1 MVLHIKKEYAD
12 SISNDFTINNFQSS
26 PTRFQFLDP
35 PLLITLL
42 SLLAATASPDAASS
56 TVIGAT
62 YSASTASST
71 VIGATYSASTTAT
84 YPTPLLPERVA
95 STVTSLG
102 LAALRLD
109 VSDPNLVRAF
119 LYSNTSLLLTIPNA
133 LVPLLAANRT
143 NALRWLYEHV
153 VPFFPRTKIA
163 AISVGNDVLESTPE
177 FSQFL
182 LPAIQN
188 VHLALLDLGIRKIAV
203 STTFSFVNV
212 VTAPF
217 PPSAAQFIDA
227 PLQTVIRP
235 LLQFLR
241 DTNSSFF
248 VNVYPYNLY
257 RLRSEIPIGFPLFQ
271 EHPFS
276 FRDDM
281 ATGVR
286 YWNLFDMM
294 VDAVISAMAVAG
306 HENIPLIVTETG
318 WPSSSTDPR
327 EVEANPVYAELYI
340 KGLLGH
346 LKSGRGTP
354 LRKEGVAQV
363 YIYELID
370 KQVRVGRN
378 WGILFANM
386 TNKYKNVDY
395 RSQSDSVLGGLGF
408 FKMVLSQFLVF
419 AFLLRGNA
427 AISLL

>member
-1 MVLHIKKEYAD
+1 MASHFSLSAV
-12 SISNDFTINNFQSS
+12 S
-26 PTRFQFLDP
+26 
-35 PLLITLL
+35 LLTLL
-42 SLLAATASPDAASS
+42 SLLLTATASPDTAS

-62 YSASTASST
+62 YSASTA
-71 VIGATYSASTTAT
+71 AT
-84 YPTPLLPERVA
+84 YPTPPTPERVA
-95 STVTSLG
+95 SAVSSLG
-102 LAALRLD
+102 LSSLRLD
-109 VSDPNLVRAF
+109 VSDPGLVRAF
-119 LYSNTSLLLTIPNA
+119 LYSNTTLLLTIPNA
-133 LVPLLAANRT
+133 LLPPLAANRS
-143 NALRWLYEHV
+143 NAMRWLYAHV

-212 VTAPF
+212 VTTPF
-217 PPSAAQFIDA
+217 PPSAAQFQDA
-227 PLQTVIRP
+227 PLETVIRP

-248 VNVYPYNLY
+248 INVYPYNIY

-281 ATGVR
+281 TTGVR
-286 YWNLFDMM
+286 YRNLFDMM

-327 EVEANPVYAELYI
+327 EVDANPVYAELYI

-346 LKSGRGTP
+346 LRSGRGTP
-354 LRKEGVAQV
+354 LRKEGVPLV

-370 KQVRVGRN
+370 KQVRQGRN
-378 WGILFANM
+378 WGILFPNM
-386 TNKYKNVDY
+386 TKKYKSIDY
-395 RSQSDSVLGGLGF
+395 SSESDSVLGGFGF
-408 FKMVLSQFLVF
+408 WKMLVGQFLVF